1 MPCGGKEAK
10 VWTLADTRL
19 AGEPD
24 VVNSFDSPNRVIA
37 VESRFQA
44 DTAKFEYR
52 FPPLSL
58 TALRWAVK

>member
-1 MPCGGKEAK
+1 
-10 VWTLADTRL
+10 VWTLADTRR

-37 VESRFQA
+37 VDSKFQA
-44 DTAKFEYR
+44 DSAKFEYR

-58 TALRWAVK
+58 TVLRWMVK